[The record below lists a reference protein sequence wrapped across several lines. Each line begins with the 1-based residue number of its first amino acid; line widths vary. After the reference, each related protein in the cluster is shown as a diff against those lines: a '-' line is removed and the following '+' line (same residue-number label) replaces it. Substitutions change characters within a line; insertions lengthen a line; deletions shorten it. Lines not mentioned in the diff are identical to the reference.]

1 MFEDRTLKRHKSI
14 GVFVVYIVTGSSMLI
29 SPSKS
34 RDLADENNKILT
46 EWKWFETTDVAT
58 IICLKYL
65 FYLDILEDLQKEN
78 IIIDI
83 VWIVLY
89 TFIVCLSILYKNYF
103 IDIIKFL
110 HILIHVINFLS
121 CDGSIQQFICEL
133 NQYDSHCH
141 S

>member
-1 MFEDRTLKRHKSI
+1 MPI
-14 GVFVVYIVTGSSMLI
+14 I
-29 SPSKS
+29 PSKS

-103 IDIIKFL
+103 IDIIQFL